1 MGYKKKREKFSAQKF
16 LLCFCLRV
24 YQNLNACP
32 FKSMLKILVLNQG
45 KKWFQ
50 MQTWLLTSNK
60 WKRLIWICSQYIE
73 EILELVLSMTARKYF
88 RIWVLRIISL
98 GRIERCDM
106 PSHAINVFLS
116 QQKWW
121 RFTSSTH
128 LNMSLVCSHKLAIH
142 SVYCCKI
149 SVALNKHL
157 NFSAPSLADFFLQG
171 SWRSQSRGTTFVI

>member
-1 MGYKKKREKFSAQKF
+1 MLVSYLYGPVHHTQEKTVWEVGYKKKREKFSAQKF

-73 EILELVLSMTARKYF
+73 EILELVLSMMARKYF

-98 GRIERCDM
+98 GRIEMWHAFPCD
-106 PSHAINVFLS
+106 
-116 QQKWW
+116 K
-121 RFTSSTH
+121 
-128 LNMSLVCSHKLAIH
+128 C
-142 SVYCCKI
+142 I
-149 SVALNKHL
+149 SVTTEMMTFYFKH
-157 NFSAPSLADFFLQG
+157 SSKHE
-171 SWRSQSRGTTFVI
+171 SCM